1 MSDLVP
7 FSSGAQ
13 MEELLTE
20 QVERNTMA
28 IQANSLAL
36 QAIKQL
42 AVTKADRSEVRA
54 LEAEMA
60 EMQAELQRVNHSRDY
75 LTVVAFESL
84 INISFEDRN
93 AIGKELSKLS
103 RRLAITPIQRPDD
116 RFGVINAYHPFVC
129 RIFCLEQNLP
139 MAPLLKFAIDP
150 R

>member
-42 AVTKADRSEVRA
+42 AVTKADR
-54 LEAEMA
+54 
-60 EMQAELQRVNHSRDY
+60 SRDY